1 MKSVKVMMV
10 WKAVRSPMALQA
22 VKPLK
27 ACILMACIGIVGCS
41 HGEPAVSHPVPVLS
55 AAVSQPATVQL
66 SSAPQPAADNRNSM
80 NDQVQSTV
88 KVINNVKTDHPMAA
102 LTFDDGPDDKYTP
115 RILDILKK
123 EDVKGTFFVVGQQA
137 KQHPQMMKRIVE
149 EGHVVGNHSWDHPD
163 LAKAATDKIQS
174 EIMSTDD
181 EIKQLTGAVPTL
193 FRAPYGA
200 VSPQLALEA
209 AESGHELIGWSVD
222 TLDWDGK
229 SVAQI
234 LTNVKKEVRP
244 GSIILQHFAGGK
256 KGNLNNTVEALPQI
270 IAYLKQKGYTLV
282 TVPELIAAKQP

>member
-1 MKSVKVMMV
+1 MRSKEAL
-10 WKAVRSPMALQA
+10 KAM
-22 VKPLK
+22 KPLK
-27 ACILMACIGIVGCS
+27 VCILLACIGIVGCS
-41 HGEPAVSHPVPVLS
+41 HTDQASSISVPVPS
-55 AAVSQPATVQL
+55 ADAVPATVQL
-66 SSAPQPAADNRNSM
+66 SSAQQALSDNHNSA
-80 NDQVQSTV
+80 NEQISSAV

-123 EDVKGTFFVVGQQA
+123 ENVKGTFFVVGQQA

-149 EGHVVGNHSWDHPD
+149 EGHAVGNHSWDHPD
-163 LAKAATDKIQS
+163 LAKASPDKIQS

-181 EIKQLTGAVPTL
+181 VIKQLTGAVPTL

-200 VSPQLALEA
+200 VSPQLESEA
-209 AESGHELIGWSVD
+209 EGSGHELIGWSVD

-229 SVAQI
+229 SVSQI

-270 IAYLKQKGYTLV
+270 IAYLRQKGYTLV
-282 TVPELIAAKQP
+282 TVPELIAAKKS